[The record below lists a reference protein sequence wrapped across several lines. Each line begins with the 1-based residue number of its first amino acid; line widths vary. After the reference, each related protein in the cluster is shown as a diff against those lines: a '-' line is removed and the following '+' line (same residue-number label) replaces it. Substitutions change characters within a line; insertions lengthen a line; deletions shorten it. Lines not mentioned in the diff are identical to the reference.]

1 MSVVIQDCKIDD
13 CSVGPEDGVRP
24 ARIRPARIR
33 LVCYLNQRCPAI
45 ATGVMSLGRVGEGWA
60 GGWRWLLKG
69 KE

>member
-1 MSVVIQDCKIDD
+1 MSVVIQDCNIDN

-24 ARIRPARIR
+24 ARIR
-33 LVCYLNQRCPAI
+33 LVCCLNQRCPAI